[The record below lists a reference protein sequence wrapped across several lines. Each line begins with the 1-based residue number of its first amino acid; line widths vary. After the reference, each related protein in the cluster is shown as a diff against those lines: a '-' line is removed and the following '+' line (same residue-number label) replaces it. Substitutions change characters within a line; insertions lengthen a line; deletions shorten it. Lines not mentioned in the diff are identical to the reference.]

1 MEQLLNTNFS
11 VYDWIIVVCYILGIV
26 YIGNYLNRYLKS
38 SSSTFMVGSGKSPLS
53 LNTASYIGT
62 ELGLVT
68 IMYASIEG
76 YTRGLAY
83 LSIPLVALAAS
94 FIIGKTGFA
103 VSKLRAL
110 KLTTI
115 PEFFEKR
122 YDKRIRFLSAVM
134 LVFAGIL
141 NMGLFPKMGAAF
153 ITYATGI
160 AGLSNPDEVVNI
172 VLSVLIVLV
181 ILYTIRGGMVAVLVC
196 DFIQFCVLS
205 VGLLVGLGFVLMN
218 DSSGWNEILNSY
230 SSTLGEKSF
239 NPFSKDSYGAMY
251 IIWMFI
257 VFFVY
262 GFAWGPT
269 VARALTAKDE
279 EVARKTFLLG
289 APGQFIRLA
298 IPALIAMGAFA
309 YFRNDVNLA
318 AYFFRNGIPDMNLA
332 VEAMPLF
339 LGKLL
344 PVGFIGLLT
353 AALLAAFMST
363 HDSYLLTWG
372 SVISRD
378 IIAPLKK
385 SKPTEKQEIFFA
397 RVAIV
402 IIGIFLLI
410 WGIWYELPESVWTYM
425 AITGNI
431 YLTGAAAAIIGGL
444 YWKRASKTGAWAALV
459 SGLASI
465 AGIIPAINEV
475 VPIGI
480 LGLSAYLFSAFIFI
494 VFSLMFPDKKEV

>member
-1 MEQLLNTNFS
+1 MEQLYNTNFTA
-11 VYDWIIVVCYILGIV
+11 YDWVIVVGYILVIS
-26 YIGNYLNRYLKS
+26 YIGNYLNRYIKS
-38 SSSTFMVGSGKSPLS
+38 SSSAFMVGSGKSPLS

-68 IMYASIEG
+68 IMYAAIEG
-76 YTRGLAY
+76 YTRGFAY
-83 LSIPLVALAAS
+83 LSIPLVALIAS

-122 YDKRIRFLSAVM
+122 FNKRIRVLSAVM
-134 LVFAGIL
+134 LVLAGVL

-160 AGLSNPDEVVNI
+160 AGLSNPEVVVNI
-172 VLSVLIVLV
+172 VMSILIVLV
-181 ILYTIRGGMVAVLVC
+181 ILYTIWGGLVAVLVC
-196 DFIQFCVLS
+196 DFIQLCVLS
-205 VGLLVGLGFVLMN
+205 VGLLLGLSFVLAN
-218 DSSGWNEILNSY
+218 DSSGWNEIVNSY
-230 SSTLGEKSF
+230 TSMLGEKSF
-239 NPFSKDSYGAMY
+239 NPFSEESYGAMY

-298 IPALIAMGAFA
+298 LPALIAMGAFA
-309 YFRNDVNLA
+309 YFKNDDDLA
-318 AYFFRNGIPDMNLA
+318 GYFFANGTPNMSLA
-332 VEAMPLF
+332 LEAMPLF

-353 AALLAAFMST
+353 AGLLAAFMST

-385 SKPTEKQEIFFA
+385 TEITQKQEILFA
-397 RVAIV
+397 RIAIV
-402 IIGIFLLI
+402 IIGLFLLV
-410 WGIWYELPESVWTYM
+410 WGIWYDLPKSVWTYM

-431 YLTGAAAAIIGGL
+431 YLTGAASAIIGGL
-444 YWKRASKTGAWAALV
+444 YWKRASATGALAALI

-465 AGIIPAINEV
+465 AGIIPAVNEM
-475 VPIGI
+475 VPIGL
-480 LGLSAYLFSAFIFI
+480 LGLSAYLFSAIVFI
-494 VFSLMFPDKKEV
+494 VFSLMFPDKKE